1 MNKNNIVKATTVL
14 LLLVILLSTV
24 SLSVFATDS
33 TSGEEAENIQ
43 KEYTFWEDLEMF
55 GFLIFAAIV
64 SPILTLAN
72 WLHELFGFAPLI

>member
-1 MNKNNIVKATTVL
+1 MNKNNIVKVTIVL

-24 SLSVFATDS
+24 SLSVFATNS
-33 TSGEEAENIQ
+33 ASGEEVEDIQ
-43 KEYTFWEDLEMF
+43 KEYTFWEDLEMM
-55 GFLIFAAIV
+55 GVLILGAIL